1 MRTVRGVSSP
11 NTDRI
16 GVQRPSRSRLTLSSL
31 SVSSARDTAVA
42 IGATAVRVPEITV
55 GALAFLVSA
64 AFAWVPSLWYDEG
77 ATVTSATRSWAA
89 LWAELQHVDAVH
101 GLYYAAMHAW
111 FWLVGYTPFSLRL
124 PSALAI
130 GISAALVVALGRRL
144 GGTRL
149 GIVSGVAFTVLPRV
163 VWAGG
168 EGRPYAMITTLS
180 IALTLVGITAVRR
193 TRGGVPWSRAGLGWW
208 IGYGGV
214 AVVAVTFNV
223 YLALVVVA
231 HGVAL
236 VWTLLAQR
244 SAARDADRHADSD
257 ADATAQGRAARV
269 VEPPLVS
276 WRVSRGWL
284 VAGVVAAVLVVP
296 VVVMVTRQSTQV
308 AWIGAVGPAT
318 LRQVF
323 RTAWFGGSVPVAAV
337 AWTCMLL
344 AVVLVLRA
352 ARRGTPTARELLRA
366 QAVRVVLPL
375 VVVPTALLLIAT
387 AAGEHLYSPKY
398 ATLSLPFVALLV
410 GLALTAIRPKVT
422 LAVAVLALVAIAIP
436 TTVAVKTPH
445 SKQDSHWAEAAAI
458 VERQRSFAP
467 DADEGVVYG
476 SVWKHPSTTTQI
488 IRDAYPSAFAGMT
501 DLASTTSGAA
511 TGRLWDTNG
520 DIATTVPAR
529 LGDIDTVWYLGAK
542 SRSIRHELTTTLEA
556 EGFVETHEWMAG
568 TTVVSEYT
576 RAPR

>member
-1 MRTVRGVSSP
+1 MSSP
-11 NTDRI
+11 HTDSI
-16 GVQRPSRSRLTLSSL
+16 SVQRPSRAGSSL
-31 SVSSARDTAVA
+31 RALTGSSVRETVVAVA
-42 IGATAVRVPEITV
+42 TTAVRVPEITV

-64 AFAWVPSLWYDEG
+64 VFAWVPSLWYDEG

-101 GLYYAAMHAW
+101 GLYYALMHAW
-111 FWLVGYTPFSLRL
+111 FWLVGYTPFTLRL
-124 PSALAI
+124 PSALAV
-130 GISAALVVALGRRL
+130 GVAAGLVVAVGRRI

-149 GIVSGVAFTVLPRV
+149 GVVSGIAFLVLPRV

-168 EGRPYAMITTLS
+168 EGRPYATITTLS
-180 IALTLVGITAVRR
+180 VALTLVGLTAVRR

-208 IGYGGV
+208 IGYGAV
-214 AVVAVTFNV
+214 AAVAVTFNV

-244 SAARDADRHADSD
+244 AAAGRADRAADVGG
-257 ADATAQGRAARV
+257 AALGRGTV
-269 VEPPLVS
+269 GGLVDPPLVS

-296 VVVMVTRQSTQV
+296 VVVLVMRQSTQV
-308 AWIGAVGPAT
+308 AWIGAVGPGT
-318 LRQVF
+318 VRQVF
-323 RTAWFGGSVPVAAV
+323 RTAWFGGSTLFATV
-337 AWTCMLL
+337 AWLCMVL

-352 ARRGTPTARELLRA
+352 ARGAAPTARELLRA

-375 VVVPTALLLIAT
+375 VVVPTALLLIVT

-398 ATLSLPFVALLV
+398 ATLSLPFVALLI
-410 GLALTAIRPKVT
+410 GLALTAIRPRVT
-422 LAVAVLALVAIAIP
+422 LAIAVLALVAISIP

-445 SKQDSHWAEAAAI
+445 SKQDSHWANAAAI
-458 VERQRSFAP
+458 VERQRSLAP
-467 DADEGVVYG
+467 DADEGVVFG
-476 SVWKHPSTTTQI
+476 SVWQHPSTTTQI
-488 IRDAYPSAFAGMT
+488 IRDTYPTAFAGMT
-501 DLASTTSGAA
+501 DLAATTSGAQ
-511 TGRLWDTNG
+511 TGQLWDTNG
-520 DIATTVPAR
+520 DITTTVPSR

-556 EGFVETHEWMAG
+556 EGFTESHEWMAG